1 MQSPVI
7 VLNTSKQRETGHRAQ
22 MSNIAAGKT
31 VADVVRTCLGP
42 RAMLKMLLDPMGG
55 ITMTNDG
62 FAILRECEVA
72 HPAAKSMI
80 ELSRTQDDE
89 VGDGTTSVII
99 LAGEMLAIAAP
110 FLERKIHPVV
120 ILRAFQ
126 KALEDSKEILREIA
140 VPVDTTD
147 RAKMLEL
154 IKSAIGTK
162 FVNRWNDLMCELA
175 LTAVQT
181 VVCREEDLDALHGV
195 AMDADAP
202 KASAAGEAA
211 EDKPAVAAIAD
222 GAAASA
228 TAAGAA
234 DAPSAASDL
243 GPASV
248 SEAQASELSTAP
260 KASAPDV
267 DVREVD
273 IKRFVRV
280 EKVPGGEI
288 EESRVLDGVMINKDV
303 VHPKM
308 RRHIENPRIIL
319 LDCPLE
325 YKKGESQTNIEISRE
340 SDWSR
345 VLEIEEEQIR
355 SMCEKIAQLK
365 PDLVITE
372 KGVSDLAQHYL
383 VKENITALRRMRKT
397 DNNRIARATGARI
410 VTSVDEL
417 KEQDVGTACGLFS
430 VEKIGD
436 EYFSFLTKCKNPKAC
451 TILLRGPGKDTLNE
465 IDRNLQDAMC
475 VARNVLF
482 NPYLCPGGGATEM
495 ALSVQ
500 LAQRAKMNIDGIEQW
515 PYGGVAEAM
524 EVIPRTLIQNGGG
537 NAIRTLTEL
546 RAKHA
551 AGLTTWGVDGEKGV
565 PVDMNEYGVWE
576 PLAVKMQ
583 TVKTAIDSASLLLR
597 VDDIVSGTAKKSD

>member
-1 MQSPVI
+1 MNQSQVM
-7 VLNTSKQRETGHRAQ
+7 VVNTTKQRESGHKAQ

-55 ITMTNDG
+55 ITLTNDG

-99 LAGEMLAIAAP
+99 LAGEMLAISAP
-110 FLERKIHPVV
+110 FLERKIHPVI
-120 ILRAFQ
+120 ILRGFQ
-126 KALEDSKEILREIA
+126 KALEDAQVILRSIA
-140 VPVDTTD
+140 KRVDTND
-147 RAKMLEL
+147 REQMLSL

-162 FVNRWNDLMCELA
+162 FVSRWNDLMCNLA

-181 VVCREEDLDALHGV
+181 VVRRSDDSEFVSVDISAIKPAGV
-195 AMDADAP
+195 AAVDAESTKPVAGGDAAAATT
-202 KASAAGEAA
+202 ASATDAA
-211 EDKPAVAAIAD
+211 PATTSVSAAVAATSAVVASAD
-222 GAAASA
+222 AAASA
-228 TAAGAA
+228 
-234 DAPSAASDL
+234 
-243 GPASV
+243 
-248 SEAQASELSTAP
+248 
-260 KASAPDV
+260 APDV

-273 IKRFVRV
+273 IKRFVRI

-288 EESRVLDGVMINKDV
+288 EESRVLDGVMVNKDV

-325 YKKGESQTNIEISRE
+325 YKK
-340 SDWSR
+340 
-345 VLEIEEEQIR
+345 
-355 SMCEKIAQLK
+355 
-365 PDLVITE
+365 
-372 KGVSDLAQHYL
+372 
-383 VKENITALRRMRKT
+383 VKNNITALRRMRKT
-397 DNNRIARATGARI
+397 DNNRIARATGAKI

-417 KEQDVGTACGLFS
+417 KEQDVGTGCGLFS
-430 VEKIGD
+430 IEKIGD
-436 EYFSFLTKCKNPKAC
+436 EYFTFLTKCKEPKAC

-500 LAQRAKMNIDGIEQW
+500 LAQRAKSDIPGVEQW
-515 PYGGVAEAM
+515 PYAGVAEAL

-537 NAIRTLTEL
+537 NAMRTLTEL

-551 AGLTTWGVDGEKGV
+551 NGLTTWGVDGEKGV
-565 PVDMNEYGVWE
+565 PVDMNEYGIWE
-576 PLAVKMQ
+576 PLAVKLQ
-583 TVKTAIDSASLLLR
+583 TIKTAIDSASLLLR
-597 VDDIVSGTAKKSD
+597 VDDIVS

>member
-1 MQSPVI
+1 MSSQ
-7 VLNTSKQRETGHRAQ
+7 VLVVNTTKQRETGHRAQ

-31 VADVVRTCLGP
+31 VADVVRTSLGP

-55 ITMTNDG
+55 ITLTNDG

-99 LAGEMLAIAAP
+99 LAGEMLAISAP

-120 ILRAFQ
+120 ILRGFQ
-126 KALEDSKEILREIA
+126 RALEDAQEILRAIA
-140 VPVDTTD
+140 VPVDTSD
-147 RAKMLEL
+147 RAQMLKL

-162 FVNRWNDLMCELA
+162 FVSRWSDLMCELA

-181 VVCREEDLDALHGV
+181 VAR
-195 AMDADAP
+195 
-202 KASAAGEAA
+202 SAQDEAQAAA
-211 EDKPAVAAIAD
+211 EGAAEPAAD
-222 GAAASA
+222 GGKPEDAAAAKAA
-228 TAAGAA
+228 TAAEAA
-234 DAPSAASDL
+234 
-243 GPASV
+243 
-248 SEAQASELSTAP
+248 
-260 KASAPDV
+260 
-267 DVREVD
+267 VREVD
-273 IKRFVRV
+273 IKRFARV

-288 EESRVLDGVMINKDV
+288 EESRVLDGVMVNKDV

-308 RRHIENPRIIL
+308 RRRIENPRIIL

-325 YKKGESQTNIEISRE
+325 YKKGESQTNIEITKE
-340 SDWSR
+340 SDWAR
-345 VLEIEEEQIR
+345 ILEIEEEQIKA
-355 SMCEKIAQLK
+355 MCEKIAALK

-372 KGVSDLAQHYL
+372 KGVSDLAQHFM
-383 VKENITALRRMRKT
+383 VKHNITALRRMRKT
-397 DNNRIARATGARI
+397 DNNRIARATGAKI
-410 VTSVDEL
+410 VSAVDEL
-417 KEQDVGTACGLFS
+417 KESDVGTQCGLFA

-436 EYFSFLTKCKNPKAC
+436 EYFSFLTECKNPKAC

-482 NPYLCPGGGATEM
+482 SPFLCPGGGATEM
-495 ALSVQ
+495 ALSVR
-500 LAQRAKMNIDGIEQW
+500 LAQRAKSDIDGVEQW
-515 PYGGVAEAM
+515 PYAGVAEAM

-551 AGLTTWGVDGEKGV
+551 AGLSTWGVDGDKGT
-565 PVDMNEYGVWE
+565 PTDMNEYGVWE
-576 PLAVKMQ
+576 PLAVKLQ
-583 TVKTAIDSASLLLR
+583 TVKTAIDSASMLLR
-597 VDDIVSGTAKKSD
+597 VDDIVSATSKKNQ

>member
-7 VLNTSKQRETGHRAQ
+7 VLNTNKQRESGHKAQ

-55 ITMTNDG
+55 ITLTNDG

-99 LAGEMLAIAAP
+99 LAGEMLAISAP

-120 ILRAFQ
+120 ILRGFQ
-126 KALEDSKEILREIA
+126 KALEDAQKILRSIA
-140 VPVDTTD
+140 VHVDTNN
-147 RAKMLEL
+147 REQMLGL

-162 FVNRWNDLMCELA
+162 FVSRWNDLMCNLA
-175 LTAVQT
+175 LSAVQT
-181 VVCREEDLDALHGV
+181 VACRTTDLEAASTDAESKMDV
-195 AMDADAP
+195 DADSSAAP
-202 KASAAGEAA
+202 KQAAQPASAASV
-211 EDKPAVAAIAD
+211 DAVASVASSVTAE
-222 GAAASA
+222 GAK
-228 TAAGAA
+228 
-234 DAPSAASDL
+234 PSV
-243 GPASV
+243 P
-248 SEAQASELSTAP
+248 E
-260 KASAPDV
+260 V
-267 DVREVD
+267 DVCEVD
-273 IKRFVRV
+273 IKRFVRI

-308 RRHIENPRIIL
+308 RRHIENPRIVL

-345 VLEIEEEQIR
+345 VLEIEEEQIKH
-355 SMCEKIAQLK
+355 MCEKIAAVK
-365 PDLVITE
+365 PDIVITE
-372 KGVSDLAQHYL
+372 KGVSDLAQHFL
-383 VKENITALRRMRKT
+383 VKNNITALRRMRKT
-397 DNNRIARATGARI
+397 DNNRIARATGAKI
-410 VTSVDEL
+410 VTSPDEL
-417 KEQDVGTACGLFS
+417 KEQDVGTDCGLFS

-436 EYFSFLTKCKNPKAC
+436 EYFSFFTKCTNPKAC
-451 TILLRGPGKDTLNE
+451 TVLLRGPGKDTLNE

-500 LAQRAKMNIDGIEQW
+500 LAQRAKSDIDGVEQW
-515 PYGGVAEAM
+515 PYAGVAEAM

-551 AGLTTWGVDGEKGV
+551 AGQTTWGVDGEKGV

-576 PLAVKMQ
+576 PLAVKLQ
-583 TVKTAIDSASLLLR
+583 TIKTAIDSASLLLR
-597 VDDIVSGTAKKSD
+597 VDDIVSGIAKKSE

>member
-1 MQSPVI
+1 MSQSSVI
-7 VLNTSKQRETGHRAQ
+7 VVNTNKERESGHKAQ

-31 VADVVRTCLGP
+31 VADVVRTSLGP

-55 ITMTNDG
+55 ITLTNDG

-99 LAGEMLAIAAP
+99 LAGELLAISAP

-120 ILRAFQ
+120 ILRGFQ
-126 KALEDSKEILREIA
+126 RALEDAQDILRSIA
-140 VPVDTTD
+140 VPVDTSD
-147 RAKMLEL
+147 REQMLGL

-162 FVNRWNDLMCELA
+162 FVSRWNDLMCGLA
-175 LTAVQT
+175 LDAVQT
-181 VVCREEDLDALHGV
+181 VVRRKADMEEAPVVDIAN
-195 AMDADAP
+195 ADA
-202 KASAAGEAA
+202 KKLQGDAAATGSAAT
-211 EDKPAVAAIAD
+211 
-222 GAAASA
+222 A
-228 TAAGAA
+228 TA
-234 DAPSAASDL
+234 DA
-243 GPASV
+243 
-248 SEAQASELSTAP
+248 
-260 KASAPDV
+260 V
-267 DVREVD
+267 DVSGKVSVTDVHEVD
-273 IKRFVRV
+273 IKRFARV

-308 RRHIENPRIIL
+308 RRRIENPRIVL
-319 LDCPLE
+319 LDSLE
-325 YKKGESQTNIEISRE
+325 ITRE
-340 SDWSR
+340 EDWAR
-345 VLEIEEEQIR
+345 ILEIEEEQIKA
-355 SMCEKIAQLK
+355 MCEKIAALK
-365 PDLVITE
+365 PDLVVTE
-372 KGVSDLAQHYL
+372 KGVSDLAQHFL
-383 VKENITALRRMRKT
+383 VKNNITALRRMRKT

-417 KEQDVGTACGLFS
+417 KEEDVGTDCGLFS
-430 VEKIGD
+430 VDKIGD
-436 EYFSFLTKCKNPKAC
+436 EYFTFLTKCRNPKAC

-482 NPYLCPGGGATEM
+482 SPYLCPGGGATEM
-495 ALSVQ
+495 ALAVQ
-500 LAQRAKMNIDGIEQW
+500 LGQRARSEIDGVEQW

-551 AGLTTWGVDGEKGV
+551 AGLSTWGVNGETGT
-565 PVDMNEYGVWE
+565 PVDMKEYGVWE
-576 PLAVKMQ
+576 PLAVKLQ
-583 TVKTAIDSASLLLR
+583 TIKTAVDSASLLLR
-597 VDDIVSGTAKKSD
+597 VDDIVSATGKKQ

>member
-1 MQSPVI
+1 MQQSPVI
-7 VLNTSKQRETGHRAQ
+7 VVNTSKQRESGHKAQ

-55 ITMTNDG
+55 ITLTNDG

-99 LAGEMLAIAAP
+99 LAGEMLAISAP
-110 FLERKIHPVV
+110 FLERKIHPVI
-120 ILRAFQ
+120 ILRGFQ
-126 KALEDSKEILREIA
+126 KALEDAQVILRSIA
-140 VPVDTTD
+140 KRVDTND
-147 RAKMLEL
+147 REQMLGL

-162 FVNRWNDLMCELA
+162 FVSRWNDLMCNLA

-181 VVCREEDLDALHGV
+181 VVRRADDSEFVSVDLSAIKSAGSAPVDTAEPTKPVAASDA
-195 AMDADAP
+195 
-202 KASAAGEAA
+202 ASAADSVVPATAGVSSSTTAA
-211 EDKPAVAAIAD
+211 SAVAASAD
-222 GAAASA
+222 ASA
-228 TAAGAA
+228 
-234 DAPSAASDL
+234 S
-243 GPASV
+243 
-248 SEAQASELSTAP
+248 
-260 KASAPDV
+260 SAPDV

-273 IKRFVRV
+273 IKRFVRI

-325 YKKGESQTNIEISRE
+325 YKKGESQTNIEITRE
-340 SDWSR
+340 GDWSR
-345 VLEIEEEQIR
+345 VLEIEEEQIKA
-355 SMCEKIAQLK
+355 MCDKITALK

-383 VKENITALRRMRKT
+383 VKHNITALRRMRKT
-397 DNNRIARATGARI
+397 DNNRIARATGAKI

-417 KEQDVGTACGLFS
+417 KEDDVGTGCGLFS
-430 VEKIGD
+430 IDKIGD
-436 EYFSFLTKCKNPKAC
+436 EYFTFLTKCKDPKAC

-500 LAQRAKMNIDGIEQW
+500 LAQRAKSDIPGVEQW
-515 PYGGVAEAM
+515 PYAGVAEAL

-537 NAIRTLTEL
+537 NAMRTLTEL

-551 AGLTTWGVDGEKGV
+551 NGLTTWGVDGEKGI
-565 PVDMNEYGVWE
+565 PADMNEYGVWE
-576 PLAVKMQ
+576 PLAVKLQ
-583 TVKTAIDSASLLLR
+583 TIKTAIDSASLLLR
-597 VDDIVSGTAKKSD
+597 VDDIVSGTSKK